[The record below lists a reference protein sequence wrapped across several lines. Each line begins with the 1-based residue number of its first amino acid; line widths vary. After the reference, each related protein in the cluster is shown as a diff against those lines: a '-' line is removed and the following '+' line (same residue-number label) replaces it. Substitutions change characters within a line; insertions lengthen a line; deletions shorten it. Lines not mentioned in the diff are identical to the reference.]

1 MNTQQKL
8 KLLKKL
14 YLYKSIGYEYI
25 EDEII
30 KNAKND
36 SNPVDISPQNNMQE
50 LKKVVLDCNLCELS
64 KSRKNVVFGEGA
76 ENSKILFIGEGPGAM
91 EDEMGKPFVG
101 NSGEMLTRIIENVL
115 DLKREDVF
123 IANIVKCR
131 PPNNRVPHL
140 DEVELCKGYLFSQ
153 IEFIKPKIIVTLGGT
168 AYKYL
173 TNDFKSYISKI
184 RGQTINLNNMTL
196 IPTFHPSYLLRKP
209 SMKKVA
215 LRDFLKIK
223 QLIKDIK

>member
-30 KNAKND
+30 NN
-36 SNPVDISPQNNMQE
+36 SQPLVPSPINNMEE
-50 LKKVVLDCNLCELS
+50 LKKVVMDCTLCELA
-64 KSRKNVVFGEGA
+64 KSRKNVVFGEGD
-76 ENSKILFIGEGPGAM
+76 ENSDILFIGEGPGAM

-115 DLKREDVF
+115 DLKREDIF

-131 PPNNRVPHL
+131 PPDNRVPSL

-173 TNDFKSYISKI
+173 TNDSKSYISKV
-184 RGQTINLNNMTL
+184 RGETINFKNMIL

-215 LRDFLKIK
+215 LIDFLKIK
-223 QLIKDIK
+223 RLIKDIK